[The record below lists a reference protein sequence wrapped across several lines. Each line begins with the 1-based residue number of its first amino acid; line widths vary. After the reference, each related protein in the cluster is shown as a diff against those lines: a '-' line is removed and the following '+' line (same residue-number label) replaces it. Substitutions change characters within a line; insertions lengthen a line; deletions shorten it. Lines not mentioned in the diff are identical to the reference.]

1 MTLAK
6 VIRCASPK
14 RITLA
19 GLAGLALVL
28 ISSSALGSSLVE

>member
-19 GLAGLALVL
+19 GLALVL